1 MILHHRRPCCG
12 GPVRLAGAAGDV
24 LRRRC
29 ATCRITWT
37 IRLEPAHP
45 HLRSATGR
53 PDLLAARW
61 QRADREATR

>member
-1 MILHHRRPCCG
+1 MILHHRKPCCG
-12 GPVRLAGAAGDV
+12 GTVRLAGSAGDV

-29 ATCRITWT
+29 PSCRITWT
-37 IRLEPAHP
+37 IHLDAAHE

-61 QRADREATR
+61 ERADREAGR